1 MGRYF
6 VKRVL
11 GTIPLLLV
19 ISFLIFMF
27 IHLIPGDPVRNMAGR
42 EATTEELENLRESM
56 GFNKP
61 LYQQYFSY
69 LNDLF
74 HGDLGISYKTKL
86 PVSEMMIGRLKP
98 TLKLTFFAMLWSTIV
113 GIVM

>member
-69 LNDLF
+69 LNDLV

-86 PVSEMMIGRLKP
+86 TVSEMIEDSGTVK
-98 TLKLTFFAMLWSTIV
+98 AVISA
-113 GIVM
+113 